1 MREIAATLR
10 DVFDE
15 EERHMDN
22 IRTAATVHVYYT
34 TNGKMLQAG
43 TSRKID
49 NWEGGVRYL
58 YIRVHCEYVYTIA
71 KVFGFNIDRVCC

>member
-43 TSRKID
+43 TSED
-49 NWEGGVRYL
+49 
-58 YIRVHCEYVYTIA
+58 
-71 KVFGFNIDRVCC
+71 